1 MPPVPPKEPYKPPQ
15 ANIDRAC
22 EMKAEILRK
31 VEELGKILPA
41 NTLDQLIDELGGPE
55 NVSEMTG
62 RKGRVVQVHKRDLFS
77 CNARLYYF
85 FLQNRILAQCLET
98 EVHNEV

>member
-62 RKGRVVQVHKRDLFS
+62 RKGRVVQVRKCNESHYSPRNSSSLFDPI
-77 CNARLYYF
+77 LP
-85 FLQNRILAQCLET
+85 RIQL
-98 EVHNEV
+98 V

>member
-62 RKGRVVQVHKRDLFS
+62 RKGRVVQVRKCNLFS
-77 CNARLYYF
+77 CIALVCA
-85 FLQNRILAQCLET
+85 IL
-98 EVHNEV
+98 VI

>member
-1 MPPVPPKEPYKPPQ
+1 
-15 ANIDRAC
+15 
-22 EMKAEILRK
+22 MKAEILRK

-62 RKGRVVQVHKRDLFS
+62 RKGRVVQVRQPNFFS
-77 CNARLYYF
+77 CTVPLYSCG
-85 FLQNRILAQCLET
+85 ILWAKKIIGSQFC
-98 EVHNEV
+98 N

>member
-1 MPPVPPKEPYKPPQ
+1 MFALGLGVPNPTQPREPYKPPKE
-15 ANIDRAC
+15 NIDRAC

-31 VEELGKILPA
+31 VEELGRILPA

-62 RKGRVVQVHKRDLFS
+62 RKGRVVQVFS
-77 CNARLYYF
+77 GTVTNMTRIR
-85 FLQNRILAQCLET
+85 FLTR
-98 EVHNEV
+98 

>member
-1 MPPVPPKEPYKPPQ
+1 
-15 ANIDRAC
+15 
-22 EMKAEILRK
+22 MKAEIMRK

-62 RKGRVVQVHKRDLFS
+62 RKGRVVQVRKCNLFS
-77 CNARLYYF
+77 CTALVVL
-85 FLQNRILAQCLET
+85 FLGKKEN
-98 EVHNEV
+98 